1 MPVVVPFVTFVALAS
16 PQAFQAT
23 RGIFGPWVAGPEGL
37 PSIAGLCL
45 HAHALVFLILSW
57 LLTRVVSTYETRDDQ
72 DDQNTK
78 KYQDDQFIF
87 NRRI

>member
-23 RGIFGPWVAGPEGL
+23 RGIFGSWIANQEGG

-45 HAHALVFLILSW
+45 HALVFLILSW

>member
-45 HAHALVFLILSW
+45 HALVFLILSW
-57 LLTRVVSTYETRDDQ
+57 LLYRVISTYETRDDQ
-72 DDQNTK
+72 DDQQQEISGGSVHFQPPNLK
-78 KYQDDQFIF
+78 
-87 NRRI
+87 

>member
-45 HAHALVFLILSW
+45 HALALVFLILSW